1 MYKTGID
8 EFIRH
13 GRGGLLPPLPLNGT
27 LDGESV
33 PRFQYYPD
41 WFIKFR
47 LDWDSEKPRLLTR
60 SWRKVCKSVLLAEV
74 LVELPDELLVDTD
87 LSAETRLLKSDF
99 SVLRALSFEEVED
112 VDELSEL
119 VPNSDISCSNLLV
132 KFE

>member
-1 MYKTGID
+1 M
-8 EFIRH
+8 
-13 GRGGLLPPLPLNGT
+13 
-27 LDGESV
+27 
-33 PRFQYYPD
+33 
-41 WFIKFR
+41 
-47 LDWDSEKPRLLTR
+47 
-60 SWRKVCKSVLLAEV
+60 LLAEV